1 MNQPVPAPRPLA
13 EVTSKLQG
21 EWMTP
26 RRRFLSALFRG
37 RVDKVPAMLAEL
49 RR

>member
-1 MNQPVPAPRPLA
+1 MTA

-26 RRRFLSALFRG
+26 RRRFISALFRG
-37 RVDKVPAMLAEL
+37 RVGEL
-49 RR
+49 DSPIEG